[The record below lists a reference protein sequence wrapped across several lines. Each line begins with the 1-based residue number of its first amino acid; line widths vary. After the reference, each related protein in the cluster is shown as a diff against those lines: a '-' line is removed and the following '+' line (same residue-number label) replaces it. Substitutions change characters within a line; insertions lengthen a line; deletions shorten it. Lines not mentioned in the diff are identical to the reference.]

1 MIDGIQYW
9 KDGVFI
15 SIGINGACSGKRKL
29 KIVTKKFLN
38 QMSIEKIRFVMPR
51 EKGGSCNAK
60 DRRFAAIL
68 HRNGKGLPVDKMIKK
83 KRRINRGPS
92 GG

>member
-38 QMSIEKIRFVMPR
+38 
-51 EKGGSCNAK
+51 
-60 DRRFAAIL
+60 
-68 HRNGKGLPVDKMIKK
+68 
-83 KRRINRGPS
+83 
-92 GG
+92 